1 MKKVFTTLVLL
12 LACTAMSFADYYVVG
27 DLTSWTYTPST
38 SITKMALLEGTTNT
52 YYADYTPGAGDKNFC
67 IAIGDGT
74 DWGDFNGNYRYSS
87 EAPGQ
92 NVSDGCYS
100 VTLGENGE
108 RNLYINADGSTTYRI
123 MLIEGDNDAKTLTV
137 TKVGLE
143 YVVAGSFTPDGGEEE
158 ANFFGTA
165 WSPTKAENALTLQN
179 DGTYVK
185 TFTNVTLSKGT
196 ITYKITNS
204 DWSSQTSTNQ
214 TIEIPTS
221 GKYDITFTFYINNI
235 NGPVYTCEP
244 AAMSTYTATF
254 TNGAGWAHVY
264 AYTWSGEKGSE
275 VKQLGDWPGTEITKS
290 AGIYSVS
297 FEASVA
303 PEYIIFNNGKNGA
316 AKEQTADLAF
326 VNNETYSY
334 TISLPGTEIWSS
346 ETPVAA
352 AWYSAEYGLII
363 DKSKFASAKVGDII
377 HVAVVDLDE
386 GLTEWDAQVKLKDGY
401 WQDVEKVVTVGNYD
415 VKDAQF
421 VITGDM
427 LRLFKERGMIVSGQN
442 YKSNK
447 VTIESTEITGT
458 ANSIWVGNNSG
469 AVTVGP
475 EHFKTANEWV
485 YVGPESWDY
494 AFEGVKAGDVI
505 KVSVTEI
512 NPEGAAWAIMQYS
525 GADTEWAWTDYEN
538 PGCTY
543 VESDG
548 AFYYMVKAA
557 HVDQMKIDGMIFNHG
572 NKWAV
577 TQVELLKQ
585 SGYSIVLDKGAG
597 WIAGDEMT
605 DNGEGVYSA
614 KASGANYFA
623 WIQNNALDA
632 AGTGIALWEGVLRPT
647 VGGDNNFWVYF
658 QNYSDNV
665 GSSDKVWEVKSDI
678 DDVNITFTPSTGAY
692 TLSCEKEIAIGATG
706 YATYS
711 NDYKYT
717 VEGATAN
724 FVTVDGKYATLE
736 PLAADAVLPAK
747 TGAGKGAGIILSGEA
762 NSTATI
768 KSVASDA
775 SAADASENLLAGSGD
790 ATYNISDQFS
800 EGDKYT
806 GYIFANHDNVLGFYK
821 VGENKE
827 LAAHKAFLAV
837 PTGATAPSFI
847 GFDSNSSDVNGIES
861 IETAKEGVKNA
872 FNLAGQRVAT
882 PTKGL
887 YIVNGKKVV
896 LK

>member
-12 LACTAMSFADYYVVG
+12 LACTAMSFASKTIYVEAANAPYLYAWDGNG
-27 DLTSWTYTPST
+27 DLNGGWP
-38 SITKMALLEGTTNT
+38 GTQMDETVT
-52 YYADYTPGAGDKNFC
+52 RDGVTFWKKVIDSDNFN
-67 IAIGDGT
+67 IIFNDG
-74 DWGDFNGNYRYSS
+74 NGTQT
-87 EAPGQ
+87 E
-92 NVSDGCYS
+92 D
-100 VTLGENGE
+100 
-108 RNLYINADGSTTYRI
+108 
-123 MLIEGDNDAKTLTV
+123 IEGITADAYYDYDGAST
-137 TKVGLE
+137 
-143 YVVAGSFTPDGGEEE
+143 AGVKDGWAEKEFT
-158 ANFFGTA
+158 
-165 WSPTKAENALTLQN
+165 
-179 DGTYVK
+179 
-185 TFTNVTLSKGT
+185 
-196 ITYKITNS
+196 
-204 DWSSQTSTNQ
+204 
-214 TIEIPTS
+214 
-221 GKYDITFTFYINNI
+221 
-235 NGPVYTCEP
+235 
-244 AAMSTYTATF
+244 TYTATF
-254 TNGAGWAHVY
+254 ENGAGWAHVY
-264 AYTWSGEKGSE
+264 AYVWTGENGSTA
-275 VKQLGDWPGTEITKS
+275 KQLGEWPGTEITKS
-290 AGIYSVS
+290 GDVYTVS
-297 FEASVA
+297 FEYSIA
-303 PEYIIFNNGKNGA
+303 PEKIIFSNGKSGA
-316 AKEQTADLAF
+316 AEKKTADLDF
-326 VNNETYSY
+326 VNNQAYSY
-334 TISLPGTEIWSS
+334 TINLAGTEIWSNA
-346 ETPVAA
+346 TPVAA
-352 AWYSAEYGLII
+352 AWYAENYELKITA
-363 DKSKFASAKVGDII
+363 DKFATAKVGDII
-377 HVAVVDLDE
+377 HVAVVDLAD

-401 WQDVEKVVTVGNYD
+401 WTDVEKVVTVGNYN
-415 VKDAQF
+415 VEDAQF

-427 LRLFKERGMIVSGQN
+427 LKLFKERGMIVAGSN

-447 VTIESTEITGT
+447 VTIESTAATGT
-458 ANSIWVGNNSG
+458 ANSIWVGNSSG
-469 AVTVGP
+469 AVTVGVD
-475 EHFKTANEWV
+475 HFKNANEWV
-485 YVGPESWDY
+485 YVGPNSWDY

-505 KVSVTEI
+505 KVSVTEN
-512 NPEGAAWAIMQYS
+512 NPEGANWAIMQYS
-525 GADTEWAWTDYEN
+525 GADTEWAWKDYEN

-557 HVDQMKIDGMIFNHG
+557 HVDEMKTDGIIFNHG
-572 NKWAV
+572 DKWAV

-692 TLSCEKEIAIGATG
+692 TLSCEKEIAIGTTG

-724 FVTVDGKYATLE
+724 FVTVAGNVATLV
-736 PLAADAVLPAK
+736 AQDADAVLPAK
-747 TGAGKGAGIILSGEA
+747 TGAGKGAGIILSGTP

-768 KSVASDA
+768 KSASDDA
-775 SAADASENLLAGSGD
+775 VDNSANLLAGSGD
-790 ATYNISDQFS
+790 ATYVISGKFS
-800 EGDKYT
+800 DEDTYT
-806 GYIFANHDNVLGFYK
+806 GYIFANHESVLGFYK
-821 VGENKE
+821 VSGNNE

-837 PTGATAPSFI
+837 PTGVEAPSFI
-847 GFDSNSSDVNGIES
+847 GFDLNSSDVNAIES